1 MGHGLEK
8 NRHQN
13 CCESS
18 LLGVLYSWKR
28 RHPGRCK
35 VDGIV
40 ETAGCRTPS
49 YRRNCRVQPPQRK
62 DVAGAVL
69 LHVAMYIVQWCR
81 VHCALLYKRC
91 VFVTCVNSACSAF
104 MCIGYRQSVMSYFP
118 AAKRRGNNN
127 YFAAQKTI
135 AARSCCCNAATVQS
149 C

>member
-1 MGHGLEK
+1 M
-8 NRHQN
+8 
-13 CCESS
+13 
-18 LLGVLYSWKR
+18 
-28 RHPGRCK
+28 
-35 VDGIV
+35 DGIV

-104 MCIGYRQSVMSYFP
+104 MCIGYRQSVIVN
-118 AAKRRGNNN
+118 RVCD
-127 YFAAQKTI
+127 I
-135 AARSCCCNAATVQS
+135 VV
-149 C
+149 